1 MSGCYLLPRMAYVS
15 NAERERARW
24 MTAAEAIKHIQK
36 AASCGRDEAWIQ
48 LSKAIA
54 DGVVPTRWADVS
66 FEPSTG
72 RPGHYVEHYS
82 DEDDV
87 PPTSKWFWAG
97 AWFRFSGGGRVL
109 DDPARRPRS
118 VRRKLALSGRLEFR
132 PLLVLRDAVDAIW
145 LVASRTVADVETGG
159 TGSDNTA
166 GNQATSAEATDTGGR
181 PSNKELVYETL
192 SQTRYEGISMAQP
205 QKALA
210 YEIAR
215 RNGAQ
220 IGAKSWSE
228 RIVIAHVS
236 KWQKNN
242 GLSPAGNTRLRK

>member
-1 MSGCYLLPRMAYVS
+1 MAYVS

-36 AASCGRDEAWIQ
+36 AANCGRDEAWIQ

-54 DGVVPTRWADVS
+54 DGKIPNRWADVS

-72 RPGHYVEHYS
+72 RPGHYVEHYA

-87 PPTSKWFWAG
+87 PPTSRWFWAS

-118 VRRKLALSGRLEFR
+118 VRRKLALSGKRQFR
-132 PLLVLRDAVDAIW
+132 PLLVLRDTVDSIW
-145 LVASRTVADVETGG
+145 PVAGRTVADVETGG

-166 GNQATSAEATDTGGR
+166 GNQATSAEATHKGGR
-181 PSNKELVYETL
+181 PSIKQLVYETL
-192 SQTRYEGISMAQP
+192 SQMRDEGISMTRP

-210 YEIAR
+210 YEIAQ
-215 RNGAQ
+215 RNGEQ
-220 IGAKSWSE
+220 IGEKDWSE
-228 RIVIAHVS
+228 RTVIAHVS
-236 KWQKNN
+236 KWQKEN
-242 GLSPAGNTRLRK
+242 GSSPAGNTTLRK